1 VTKKKEERKAFT
13 VKFPISIIEEIDQIC
28 DSNYITRT
36 SWLIKASKLLLE
48 KERLES
54 TETLLAKLI
63 KKENE
68 IKIKK
73 RC

>member
-1 VTKKKEERKAFT
+1 MTKKKEERKAFT

-68 IKIKK
+68 I
-73 RC
+73 